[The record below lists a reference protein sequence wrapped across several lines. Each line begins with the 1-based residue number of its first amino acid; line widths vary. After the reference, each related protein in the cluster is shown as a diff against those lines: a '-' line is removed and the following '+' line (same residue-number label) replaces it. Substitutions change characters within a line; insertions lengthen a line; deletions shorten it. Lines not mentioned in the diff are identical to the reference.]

1 MNRAFPQLPVLGF
14 AAYSGT
20 GKTTLLRKLIPILN
34 RQGLR
39 IGVIKHAHHKFDIDQ
54 PGKDS
59 FELRKAGAERVL
71 VGSRK
76 RWALVV
82 ETDCREE
89 PNLQDLLAC
98 MPAGGLDLLLVE
110 GFKRENFPKIEL
122 HRRTGPPDWLYPGDK
137 SIIAVATDEPD
148 GLFAEGVRILDI
160 RQLESIAEFILEWL
174 AREYP
179 EARFQTGN

>member
-1 MNRAFPQLPVLGF
+1 MNSAFHHLPVLGF

-82 ETDCREE
+82 ETECGDE
-89 PNLQDLLAC
+89 PSLRDLLAC
-98 MPAGGLDLLLVE
+98 MPANGLDLLLVE

-148 GLFAEGVRILDI
+148 SLSAAGLRVLDI
-160 RQLESIAEFILEWL
+160 GQLDSIANFIMEWL

-179 EARFQTGN
+179 EARYRTGY